1 MKEKEEQ
8 LLNLDILA
16 SIIFVGTII
25 VSIFLTYNE
34 KKNLYNEPLI
44 KNKTAKKINIT
55 NRVIASI
62 LVITFFYIN
71 FSNYK
76 IAKEKGKDLKYFNL
90 QMVASTFTLIASFI
104 VLYIV
109 VSDRA
114 TQTSSIENPNI

>member
-16 SIIFVGTII
+16 SIIFIGTII

-90 QMVASTFTLIASFI
+90 QMVASTFTLIASFF